1 MAKESKAKQFDVS
14 KYQLA
19 PTVNKK
25 TVVIEDTG
33 DKFEVTIKQLS
44 WAKRNQLVSRCLQLG
59 ADGANSFNGD
69 LYIRECLKEMIVDAP
84 WGRTTESFLVS
95 IDNRLGSALEQL
107 VPNAFGSTETG
118 ALGPDEIKKG

>member
-1 MAKESKAKQFDVS
+1 MAKESTAKQFDVS

-59 ADGANSFNGD
+59 TDGANSFNGD
-69 LYIRECLKEMIVDAP
+69 LYIRECLKEMITDAP
-84 WGRTTESFLVS
+84 WGKTTELFLIS
-95 IDNRLGSALEQL
+95 IDERLGSVLETL
-107 VPNAFGSTETG
+107 VPSAFGAD
-118 ALGPDEIKKG
+118 ALGDVENLKDE

>member
-1 MAKESKAKQFDVS
+1 MAKKSTAKQFDIS

-25 TVVIEDTG
+25 TVEIEETG

-59 ADGANSFNGD
+59 SDGANTFNGD
-69 LYIRECLKEMIVDAP
+69 LYIRECLKEMIVEAP

-107 VPNAFGSTETG
+107 VPNAFGSSETG
-118 ALGPDEIKKG
+118 ALGPDEVKKG

>member
-1 MAKESKAKQFDVS
+1 MAKESTAKQFDVS

-44 WAKRNQLVSRCLQLG
+44 WAK
-59 ADGANSFNGD
+59 
-69 LYIRECLKEMIVDAP
+69 
-84 WGRTTESFLVS
+84 
-95 IDNRLGSALEQL
+95 
-107 VPNAFGSTETG
+107 
-118 ALGPDEIKKG
+118 